1 MTQPVVTRKRT
12 LAALRMRSTRR
23 LRRACQRKS
32 DQVMI
37 KLKRIAPNLLV
48 QGDVDLLAKDPSVIV
63 GRLGISLRDA
73 FLAL

>member
-1 MTQPVVTRKRT
+1 
-12 LAALRMRSTRR
+12 
-23 LRRACQRKS
+23 
-32 DQVMI
+32 MI